1 MFAGIDY
8 FIKSM
13 MKYSKYSNAKEST
26 GLLFWQTS
34 VLWQRKIKEV
44 LQALNLTHTQFVILS
59 VIEELSDNAQEITQ
73 KMISDFSMID
83 VMTISSTIRLLE
95 KKNYVYRVESKIDTR
110 AYSIFNTK
118 EGREKLK
125 EAIKKVEWVDDTF
138 FFNEKQKHDEFQKC
152 LQALIDKNVKGT
164 EN

>member
-1 MFAGIDY
+1 
-8 FIKSM
+8 M

-34 VLWQRKIKEV
+34 VLWQRKIREV
-44 LQALNLTHTQFVILS
+44 LQVLDLTHTQFVILS

-95 KKNYVYRVESKIDTR
+95 KKNYVYRTESKMDTR
-110 AYSIFNTK
+110 AYSISNTG

-125 EAIKKVEWVDDTF
+125 EAIKKVELVDDTF
-138 FFNEKQKHDEFQKC
+138 FFDEKQEQDEFKKC
-152 LQALIDKNVKGT
+152 LQALIDKNVKGS
-164 EN
+164 EI

>member
-1 MFAGIDY
+1 MFEGIDCP
-8 FIKSM
+8 IKSM
-13 MKYSKYSNAKEST
+13 IKYSKYSNPKEST

-73 KMISDFSMID
+73 RMISDFSMID
-83 VMTISSTIRLLE
+83 VMTISSTVRLLE
-95 KKNYVYRVESKIDTR
+95 KKNYVYRMESKMDTR
-110 AYSIFNTK
+110 AYSIFNTE
-118 EGREKLK
+118 EGRKKLQ

-138 FFNEKQKHDEFQKC
+138 FFDEKQQQEEFQKC
-152 LQALIDKNVKGT
+152 LQALIDKNVKDH
-164 EN
+164 